1 MKQVLF
7 YIPNPW
13 FPDGLPV
20 FGFGMMLFITFLVTT
35 WLASRR
41 AQREGIAK
49 EHIENLVIWLFVGGL
64 LGARITFL
72 LEEAPWMGFVNFLKQ
87 LPRIWEGGIVLYGS
101 IMGALVGYLC
111 AYLLIFRRFHLST
124 LKLADI
130 CAPSLAIGICLGRLG
145 CFLNGCCYGQVACA
159 DCPVYAVHF
168 PLSAPPRESLVR
180 NGYQT
185 AAGFTFAEDRPA
197 DKPGVVVGK
206 VQPESPAWASGL
218 RPGDRIVRLIVLLDG
233 HENNHEINGPGEL
246 TDLLSFN
253 RWPRG
258 ANKIKLEVY
267 HAGAAEATNLPPFSP
282 RTIGLYPTQLYESV
296 SMFLLFLLLLAYY
309 PFRRHDGQVMALLMM
324 GYAVHR
330 ALNEMLRDDPRP
342 EGFEKYTS
350 WFVFAAGLVLWLW
363 LWSRPAQYRAAVKP
377 AAAPEPAKV

>member
-7 YIPNPW
+7 YIPIRNAW
-13 FPDGLPV
+13 FPDGIPV
-20 FGFGMMLFITFLVTT
+20 FGFGMMLFVTFLLTT
-35 WLASRR
+35 GLARRR

-64 LGARITFL
+64 LGARIIFL
-72 LEEAPWMGFVNFLKQ
+72 LEETPWVSFGYFLKQ

-101 IMGALVGYLC
+101 VMGALVGYLC
-111 AYLLIFRRFHLST
+111 AYLLIFRRYQLST

-168 PLSAPPRESLVR
+168 PLSAPPRETLVR
-180 NGYQT
+180 AGYQT
-185 AAGFTFAEDRPA
+185 VAGFTLAGDQPTDR
-197 DKPGVVVGK
+197 PGVVVGQ
-206 VQPESPAWASGL
+206 VEPDSPAWANGL
-218 RPGDRIVRLIVLLDG
+218 RPGDRIVRLDNQEV
-233 HENNHEINGPGEL
+233 NSPGEL
-246 TDLLSFN
+246 SDLLFN

-258 ANKIKLEVY
+258 KNDLKLEVY
-267 HAGAAEATNLPPFSP
+267 HAGAKEATELPPFSP
-282 RTIGLYPTQLYESV
+282 HTLGLYPTQLYEAI

-330 ALNEMLRDDPRP
+330 ALNEVLRDDPRP

-350 WFVFAAGLVLWLW
+350 WFLFAAGLVLWLW
-363 LWSRPAQYRAAVKP
+363 LWSRPAQYRTEVNPAAV
-377 AAAPEPAKV
+377 PEPVKV